1 MSPDP
6 NQQPTPDAPLPI
18 CVDLDGTLVR
28 TDLLWESLVLW
39 LRSRPWEL
47 PLLFFWLL
55 RGRVYLKAC
64 LAERARPKPNALP
77 YTDELRAHLRKKRA
91 EGHPLIL
98 ATASLR
104 PLAESVAEHIG
115 IFDDILATDPGG
127 PNMRSEAKRDA
138 LVERYGP
145 RGYAYAGNSTADL
158 PVWEQSAYAIV
169 VNAPASLAQRASS
182 LAEVRHTLGTP
193 AAFWKVLPKA
203 VRVHQWVKN
212 LLLFLPL
219 LGAHRFTDTSALGRT
234 LLAILSFSFC
244 ASAVY
249 LVNDLSDLESDRA
262 HPTKRRRP
270 LASGALSIQAGLVL
284 AFVLLGFSAALGV
297 LLDRVLP
304 PPPETG
310 WAFISVLLTY
320 LVLTTS
326 YSVVLKRVAILD
338 VLVLAS
344 LYTIR
349 IFAGSQA
356 TAIPI
361 SQWLLAFSM
370 FLFLSLALLKR
381 YSELHNLR
389 LRDEQETPGR
399 GYLSTDIELVAAL
412 GAASGYI
419 SVLVLALYI
428 QSETVRSLYAQPTR
442 IWALCPAV
450 LYWISRLWLIAHRG
464 EMHEDPIVFA
474 IKDRASYVLAAV
486 LALVMMLAV

>member
-6 NQQPTPDAPLPI
+6 TTQPTPDAPLPI

-39 LRSRPWEL
+39 LRARPWEL

-55 RGRVYLKAC
+55 RGRVYLKTR
-64 LAERARPKPNALP
+64 LAERARPKPTALP
-77 YTDELRAHLRKKRA
+77 YSDELRAHLRKKRA
-91 EGHPLIL
+91 EGCSLVL

-104 PLAESVAEHIG
+104 PLAESVADHLG
-115 IFDDILATDPGG
+115 IFDDILATTPEG
-127 PNMRSEAKRDA
+127 PNLRSEAKRDA
-138 LVERYGP
+138 LVERYGAK
-145 RGYAYAGNSTADL
+145 GFAYAGNSMADL

-169 VNAPASLAQRASS
+169 VNAPASVAARASS
-182 LAEVRHTLGTP
+182 LTEVRHTFGSP
-193 AAFWKVLPKA
+193 AAFPKVLPKA

-234 LLAILSFSFC
+234 LLAILSFSLC

-249 LVNDLSDLESDRA
+249 LLNDLTDLESDRA

-270 LASGALSIQAGLVL
+270 LASGALSIQTAIVL
-284 AFVLLGFSAALGV
+284 TFVFLALSTALALHLGPAFLTVLLAY
-297 LLDRVLP
+297 
-304 PPPETG
+304 
-310 WAFISVLLTY
+310 II
-320 LVLTTS
+320 LTTS
-326 YSVVLKRVAILD
+326 YSVALKRIAILD

-349 IFAGSQA
+349 IFAGGQA
-356 TAIPI
+356 TSITI
-361 SQWLLAFSM
+361 STWLLAFSM

-399 GYLSTDIELVAAL
+399 GYRSSDLELVSAL

-419 SVLVLALYI
+419 SVLILALYI
-428 QSETVRSLYAQPTR
+428 QSETVRSLYAQPTW
-442 IWALCPAV
+442 IWAMCPAV

-486 LALVMMLAV
+486 LALVMLLAV